1 MGEPGIDD
9 VVTADSLTMALRTAF
24 QPEVA
29 ASVPPADYELHVGD
43 VVLRVEVD
51 GDRLT
56 MTQLSPA
63 GTPVGAKRPAG
74 DPELV
79 FAAGPG
85 IRRLISGEL
94 TPGEA
99 IDQEVL
105 AVVAG
110 DATLLQRFAAT
121 FHIDAA
127 RPLTSDDLA
136 ASASHYV
143 RSKESDSDTST
154 DTDVAGRGRIF
165 IDIFTTLD
173 GVAQAP
179 GGPEE
184 DTSGGFPFGG
194 WQAPFRDE
202 RIGSEIMAG
211 ISSLDALLLGRRTY
225 DIFAAY
231 WPNYGEGE
239 DNPIAEKFNAV
250 PKYVASR
257 GTPTLEWE
265 GTTLLGP
272 DVLAAVDALRDTHR
286 EIHVI
291 GSIDFAHTL
300 IDAQLFDELVL
311 WVYPI
316 VLGQGKKVFPDGVA
330 PGALRLSAPAV
341 TGDSGAVS
349 LRYAPAGKPTTG
361 DMTLPGR
368 GV

>member
-1 MGEPGIDD
+1 MN
-9 VVTADSLTMALRTAF
+9 ADS
-24 QPEVA
+24 
-29 ASVPPADYELHVGD
+29 
-43 VVLRVEVD
+43 VD
-51 GDRLT
+51 GT
-56 MTQLSPA
+56 
-63 GTPVGAKRPAG
+63 
-74 DPELV
+74 
-79 FAAGPG
+79 
-85 IRRLISGEL
+85 
-94 TPGEA
+94 
-99 IDQEVL
+99 
-105 AVVAG
+105 
-110 DATLLQRFAAT
+110 
-121 FHIDAA
+121 
-127 RPLTSDDLA
+127 
-136 ASASHYV
+136 
-143 RSKESDSDTST
+143 
-154 DTDVAGRGRIF
+154 GRGRIF

-202 RIGSEIMAG
+202 KIGAEIMAG
-211 ISSLDALLLGRRTY
+211 ISRLDALLLGRRTY
-225 DIFAAY
+225 DIFASY

-239 DNPIAEKFNAV
+239 DHPIAQKFNSV

-257 GTPTLEWE
+257 GAPRIEWE
-265 GTTLLGP
+265 GATQLGT

-330 PGALRLSAPAV
+330 PAALTLLEPAV

-349 LRYAPAGKPTTG
+349 LRYGPAGTPTTG